1 MRTVILRIGLEPWGF
16 VVYYKALAATILAA
30 LLSFLST
37 LLGGLTSIKFKN
49 KLQLI
54 LGFTAGVLVGVVA
67 FDVFPEIMELVQ
79 KTRMNPQS
87 PMIAL
92 VTGFLLFHIMEKA
105 MLVHHSQAGSHEE
118 PSCPALGLLSAVCLS
133 IHSFFDGVGIGLGFQ
148 ISSATGIL
156 IAIAV
161 ISHDFSDGLNTGS
174 LMLVHGNTPKKTIAL
189 ILADA
194 TAPVLG
200 ALSTLLFRLPEKAL
214 LVYLG
219 FFAGFL
225 LYVGIATILME
236 AHRKK
241 SSLKTVLMTILGAAF
256 IFVVSQVI

>member
-1 MRTVILRIGLEPWGF
+1 M
-16 VVYYKALAATILAA
+16 AQTILAA

-37 LLGGLTSIKFKN
+37 LMGGLASMRFKN

-79 KTRMNPQS
+79 KTRMS
-87 PMIAL
+87 PRVPMTAL
-92 VTGFLLFHIMEKA
+92 VAGFLLFHIAEKFV
-105 MLVHHSQAGSHEE
+105 LVHHSQEGSYEE
-118 PSCPALGLLSAVCLS
+118 HKHPDLGLLSAVGLS

-148 ISSATGIL
+148 ISSAAGIL

-161 ISHDFSDGLNTGS
+161 ISHDFADGLNTGT
-174 LMLVHGNTPKKTIAL
+174 LMLVHRNTSAKTMAL
-189 ILADA
+189 ILIDA

-225 LYVGIATILME
+225 LYVGIASILIE
-236 AHRKK
+236 AHRGK
-241 SSLKTVLMTILGAAF
+241 SSLRTVLMTILGVAF
-256 IFVVSQVI
+256 IFVVSQML

>member
-1 MRTVILRIGLEPWGF
+1 LLLREGGPQLGCFQEK
-16 VVYYKALAATILAA
+16 VLAATILAA

-37 LLGGLTSIKFKN
+37 LLGGLASIKFKN

-79 KTRMNPQS
+79 KTRMS
-87 PMIAL
+87 PRAPMTAL
-92 VTGFLLFHIMEKA
+92 VAGFLLFHIVEKSV
-105 MLVHHSQAGSHEE
+105 LVHHSQEGSYEE
-118 PSCPALGLLSAVCLS
+118 HRHPALGLLSAVGLS
-133 IHSFFDGVGIGLGFQ
+133 IHSFLDGVGIGLGFQ

-156 IAIAV
+156 IAMAV
-161 ISHDFSDGLNTGS
+161 ISHDFADGLNTGS
-174 LMLVHGNTPKKTIAL
+174 LMLVHGNTSSKTVAL

-200 ALSTLLFRLPEKAL
+200 ALSTLFFGLPEKAL

-225 LYVGIATILME
+225 LYVGIASILIE
-236 AHRKK
+236 AHREK
-241 SSLKTVLMTILGAAF
+241 SSLKTVMMTILGVAF
-256 IFVVSQVI
+256 IFVVSQFI